1 MDAHGYEIRCSKS
14 GVKAKGLCH
23 SHWLSDFPKING
35 NILVN
40 LFGQYP
46 RKSHLNLMQLI
57 FFKLLSN
64 IQKITCIILVNL
76 FGLYP
81 RKSNANLTQLI
92 FFTLLNRLFVSRV
105 SRIDSD
111 FSPKDAQMKILR
123 KWECD
128 AEDVFQYAKSGCIC
142 AIESNKFIKNVLVFE
157 NGVIFEANRINMK
170 YINV

>member
-23 SHWLSDFPKING
+23 SHWLSDFPKINC
-35 NILVN
+35 N
-40 LFGQYP
+40 
-46 RKSHLNLMQLI
+46 
-57 FFKLLSN
+57 
-64 IQKITCIILVNL
+64 ILVNL

-157 NGVIFEANRINMK
+157 NGVVFEANRINMK